1 MYEDLVLTYNRACGI
16 TCNTVVTEERE
27 KKQMAKPSVDKN
39 REALRAKRREQARE
53 LNEFCKARGICVRCK
68 NPDKKVVVAST
79 LCEGCKGYYKQYSST
94 MRSKQAAEPKKLVKT
109 EVVPNR
115 HVKIKAVDYYER
127 PEKKKT
133 PAKKAKKSK

>member
-94 MRSKQAAEPKKLVKT
+94 MRSKSFSRALSAARWASSSLTRWPLREF
-109 EVVPNR
+109 EQ
-115 HVKIKAVDYYER
+115 
-127 PEKKKT
+127 
-133 PAKKAKKSK
+133 